1 MNAGPT
7 ELHPPAPLPPDAG
20 WSWAKTFLVILLA
33 FAAHFA
39 FLYLLGSKK
48 PTVPR
53 AVKNVPV
60 FRLADNSSELVRL
73 TDPTLFAVPPAD
85 AFAAAFATRAP
96 GVEAPANRFTEA
108 PVFLA
113 NDAATL
119 GAAFS
124 AFMQTNRFAAIPPT
138 FKPEPQLLLTLTPI
152 ETVLPQNSIWSLA
165 GELARRRRLNTFT
178 APTLAMNDVIAPSR
192 VQLLVDTDGNVTSV
206 VLLDSSASDTAD
218 QTALTLARTL
228 RFTPADKLMF
238 GEILFTWHTVPVA
251 AP

>member
-1 MNAGPT
+1 MSAANA
-7 ELHPPAPLPPDAG
+7 ELHPPDHAPPAAG

-39 FLYLLGSKK
+39 FLYLLGAKK
-48 PTVPR
+48 RTVPR

-60 FRLADNSSELVRL
+60 FHLADNASELVRL
-73 TDPTLFAVPPAD
+73 TDPTLFAVPQAD
-85 AFAAAFATRAP
+85 AFAAAIAKLVPA
-96 GVEAPANRFTEA
+96 VETPAGRFTEA

-119 GAAFS
+119 GAAFRT
-124 AFMQTNRFAAIPPT
+124 FMQTNHLAASPLT
-138 FKPEPQLLLTLTPI
+138 FKPVPQLLQPTTPV
-152 ETVLPQNSIWSLA
+152 ETVLPQNSAWKLG
-165 GELARRRRLNTFT
+165 GELASRRLLNTIA

-206 VLLDSSASDTAD
+206 VLLDTSDSDAAD

-228 RFTPADKLMF
+228 RFAPADRLMF
-238 GEILFTWHTVPVA
+238 GEITFTWHTVPVA